1 MPRDKVWIDVRSRSH
16 DGNLPVCHLAFG
28 RLRPENPA
36 RTRCATLS
44 ADVPPEKR
52 NWTVRLTLW
61 IQAGQCRSGNESGA
75 RYWPV
80 CTVENP
86 CVRPIVDR
94 PFHRHSD
101 PLNPGHRPIGDS
113 GFRLCAFA
121 TAPTGSLA
129 PLFLPLTGTDA
140 HAFRSRLAGICPSG
154 ACLNVRAVSYA

>member
-1 MPRDKVWIDVRSRSH
+1 VDRRAIPISRRQPSCLSPGVWPAPSREPGPHPVRNSFRGRASGKAELDRPAHFMDTSRSVPLWQRIRRPILAGMHGRKSVRS
-16 DGNLPVCHLAFG
+16 D
-28 RLRPENPA
+28 
-36 RTRCATLS
+36 
-44 ADVPPEKR
+44 
-52 NWTVRLTLW
+52 
-61 IQAGQCRSGNESGA
+61 
-75 RYWPV
+75 
-80 CTVENP
+80 
-86 CVRPIVDR
+86 RPIVDR

-154 ACLNVRAVSYA
+154 ACLNARAVSYA